1 MDFNRE
7 SVKSTM
13 SPRGMSVKRGEVP
26 PARDESPLKST
37 INTTDRKNITLVE
50 SILYNKAS

>member
-1 MDFNRE
+1 
-7 SVKSTM
+7 
-13 SPRGMSVKRGEVP
+13 
-26 PARDESPLKST
+26 LKST